1 MIEISVSVLERKKGQ
16 RSQETL
22 DIGPLKK
29 KNRFSRFAMFY
40 NKV

>member
-1 MIEISVSVLERKKGQ
+1 MIEISVSVLERKQGQ

-29 KNRFSRFAMFY
+29 NRFLRFAMFY